1 MSKTIENCTCLTA
14 KFYKVYSLSCLRS
27 SQYHSSM
34 ANHYTDSYASYQSD
48 THPSST
54 DFSHLNSIRG
64 KPLMLSQLVM
74 SKDNGVLDTDQN
86 SFNVMTPSSSSLGA
100 PASTE
105 GPGSSSSPSFRLPD
119 MLDVVHPASNQIRKP
134 RKDKPRI
141 DLAPDQPP
149 TTQGRERARVFVAC
163 FQWYATSPHRDL
175 IVVLICFSIAEPA
188 RSVVTVQSQNAS
200 TAFSVKGTTSVLTIL
215 YRNVVGL
222 TRPRERVLVA
232 HGRRMM
238 VNLPRGAGVAVP
250 RLSIKL
256 SIKPL
261 VDFMTSRG
269 QALPSSPRSPIP

>member
-1 MSKTIENCTCLTA
+1 MML
-14 KFYKVYSLSCLRS
+14 
-27 SQYHSSM
+27 
-34 ANHYTDSYASYQSD
+34 
-48 THPSST
+48 
-54 DFSHLNSIRG
+54 SHLG
-64 KPLMLSQLVM
+64 M
-74 SKDNGVLDTDQN
+74 SKDNGVLDTNQN
-86 SFNVMTPSSSSLGA
+86 SFNVMPYLDTSTTPGPSSLGA

-105 GPGSSSSPSFRLPD
+105 GPGSSSFRLPD

-149 TTQGRERARVFVAC
+149 TTQGRARARVFVAC

-175 IVVLICFSIAEPA
+175 IVVLICFSIAEAA
-188 RSVVTVQSQNAS
+188 RSVVTVQSQSAS

-222 TRPRERVLVA
+222 TGPRERVLVA

-238 VNLPRGAGVAVP
+238 VNLHRGAGVAVP
-250 RLSIKL
+250 RLSIK

-261 VDFMTSRG
+261 VDLMTSRG
-269 QALPSSPRSPIP
+269 QTLPSSPRSPIP